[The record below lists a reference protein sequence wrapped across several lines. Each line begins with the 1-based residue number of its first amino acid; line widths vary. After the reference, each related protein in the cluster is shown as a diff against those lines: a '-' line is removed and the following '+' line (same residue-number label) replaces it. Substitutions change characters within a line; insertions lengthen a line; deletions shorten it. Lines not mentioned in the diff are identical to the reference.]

1 MRIWTECL
9 RYWMNQR
16 EEKIEMGEKN
26 LNFDKMTKRTGTGSL
41 KYDFALERGKPADV
55 LPLWVADMD
64 FPTSSY
70 VTEALEKQV
79 QHGIFGYS
87 DTKEDYFEAIAA
99 WMKKHHDW
107 EVQPEW
113 LIKTPGV
120 VFALAMA
127 IQAYTEPGDAV
138 LIQQPVYY
146 PFTEVIQDNGRRMV
160 SSNLYQGAGGRYQ
173 IDFLDFEQKI
183 VREKVKLFL
192 LCSPHNPVGR
202 VWSWEE
208 LSTIG
213 DICVKHGVKV
223 VCDEIHH
230 DLIFQGKH
238 LVFSNLKKEYADITI
253 TCTSPSK
260 TFNLAGLQVS
270 NIFIP
275 NPELRTK
282 FQARINAAGY
292 SQLNVMGLVGAKEAY
307 AKGEE
312 WYQGMM
318 DYVRENIH
326 YTRNFIQKRI
336 PQIRMNEPEGTYLV
350 WMDFKALG
358 LSPKQLESLI
368 LDKAGLWLDS
378 GSMFGSI
385 GEDFERWNVACP
397 RKTLITALEKLE
409 AAVNSLT

>member
-1 MRIWTECL
+1 
-9 RYWMNQR
+9 
-16 EEKIEMGEKN
+16 MGEKN